1 MGFWSKKPSKT
12 DDEYDSSLLFRVHER
27 GMTLNMNQ
35 FMKKPGIKEDFEA
48 LMDIRRVIREN
59 GNGRR
64 RNRGDNG

>member
-1 MGFWSKKPSKT
+1 MGFWSKKPPKT
-12 DDEYDSSLLFRVHER
+12 DDEYDPSLLFRVHER
-27 GMTLNMNQ
+27 GMTLNMDQ